1 MKNQK
6 FGNPFRRFA
15 PFAAATVLALGATS
29 ATAQTA
35 TGTLTVNASVA
46 KVCNV
51 GNATLAFGTYNPG
64 VANVNQQAA
73 IAVRCTR
80 GTAFTVGLN
89 GGGSGNVS
97 ARQMSSTGTP
107 AEKLA
112 YQLYT
117 DTGRTVVWGNTTG
130 TWQSGTGTGMGTGN
144 AVNFT
149 VFGQIPDNA
158 ANQAAAALTDYT
170 DTVAITVT
178 Y

>member
-1 MKNQK
+1 MKNRMFEK
-6 FGNPFRRFA
+6 PLRRYA
-15 PFAAATVLALGATS
+15 RFAAAAVLALGAMS
-29 ATAQTA
+29 AHAQTA

-51 GNATLAFGTYNPG
+51 GNAALAFGTYNPG
-64 VANVNQQAA
+64 NGNVNQQAA

-80 GTAFTVGLN
+80 GTAFTIGLN

-97 ARQMSSTGTP
+97 ARQMSSTATP

-112 YQLYT
+112 YQLFT

-130 TWQSGTGTGMGTGN
+130 TWQSGTGAGMGSGN

-149 VFGQIPDNA
+149 VFGQIPDNTT
-158 ANQAAAALTDYT
+158 NQAAAALADYT
-170 DTVAITVT
+170 DSVTITVT

>member
-6 FGNPFRRFA
+6 FSNPFRRFTPVA
-15 PFAAATVLALGATS
+15 TATVLAFGAMNANA
-29 ATAQTA
+29 ATT
-35 TGTLTVNASVA
+35 TGTLTVTAAVA

-51 GNATLAFGTYNPG
+51 GNAALAFGTYNPG
-64 VANVNQQAA
+64 GGNVNQSTT
-73 IAVRCTR
+73 IAVRCTKS
-80 GTAFTVGLN
+80 TPFTVGLN

-117 DTGRTVVWGNTTG
+117 DSGRTVVWGNTTG
-130 TWQSGTGTGMGTGN
+130 TWQSGTGAGMGLGN
-144 AVNFT
+144 AVSFT
-149 VFGQIPDNA
+149 VFGQVPDNA

-170 DTVAITVT
+170 DSVTITVE